1 MAYGLPGLLA
11 MIFAAFTAVPAAAT
25 AAAVLPV
32 CGAPAYSGATMASTC
47 QQAFTKAHD
56 ELAVALATAR
66 KAAIRFDE
74 AFTPRLQPSMA
85 AELDREQSA
94 WERWAEASCSFY
106 ARREMWGMDGRDVH
120 GPACDLRVAQACT
133 RQLNELTDNM
143 GN

>member
-1 MAYGLPGLLA
+1 M
-11 MIFAAFTAVPAAAT
+11 AFTCRQAV
-25 AAAVLPV
+25 
-32 CGAPAYSGATMASTC
+32 
-47 QQAFTKAHD
+47 TKAND
-56 ELAVALATAR
+56 EMAVALASAR

-106 ARREMWGMDGRDVH
+106 GRREMWGTDGRDLH
-120 GPACDLRVAQACT
+120 GPACDLRVAQDRT